1 MRDPHRELPISQK
14 EMTATTPVTGTGASN
29 SDGPSTG
36 RSIADTSAPGVA
48 EELLRR
54 EGAPEQEGVGHLVV
68 EEQSSSAV
76 ARAADEAALYRAAHR
91 RTASGEGRRE
101 ERVDARYSVDEKARI
116 LAKAKSLEITG
127 AHLVA
132 AVAMAFVNGDEHL
145 PDQRTVYDDAV
156 DELAATRAQIA
167 RIGNNVNQ
175 IARRLNTDG
184 DPHPVDAAIL
194 QRAERVLATAHD
206 TVRAIDDAA
215 FRAAGQ
221 KAGGLA

>member
-1 MRDPHRELPISQK
+1 MRDQQSELPNNNE
-14 EMTATTPVTGTGASN
+14 EMATTTSVTQGASN
-29 SDGPSTG
+29 GDGPSTG

-54 EGAPEQEGVGHLVV
+54 EGAPEQKGVGRLVDA
-68 EEQSSSAV
+68 EETSPAV
-76 ARAADEAALYRAAHR
+76 TRAADEAALYRAAHR
-91 RTASGEGRRE
+91 RTASSEGRRE
-101 ERVDARYSVDEKARI
+101 ERVDARYSVEEKARI

-127 AHLVA
+127 AHLVG
-132 AVAMAFVNGDEHL
+132 AVVMAFVNGEEHL
-145 PDQRTVYDDAV
+145 PDQRTVYDDAI
-156 DELAATRAQIA
+156 DGLAALRAQIA

-175 IARRLNTDG
+175 IARRLNSDG

-194 QRAERVLATAHD
+194 HRADRLLATAHE

-221 KAGGLA
+221 KWAA

>member
-1 MRDPHRELPISQK
+1 MPNPHHDDHSAN
-14 EMTATTPVTGTGASN
+14 ATETQLTPVTAGASN
-29 SDGPSTG
+29 GDGPSTG

-54 EGAPEQEGVGHLVV
+54 EGAPEQEGVGHVVV

-91 RTASGEGRRE
+91 RTASSAGRRE
-101 ERVDARYSVDEKARI
+101 ERMDARYSVDEKARI

-127 AHLVA
+127 AHLVG
-132 AVAMAFVNGDEHL
+132 AVVMAFVNGEEHL
-145 PDQRTVYDDAV
+145 PDQRTVYDDAI
-156 DELAATRAQIA
+156 DELASMRAQIA

-175 IARRLNTDG
+175 IAHRLNAGG

-194 QRAERVLATAHD
+194 HRTERLLATAHD
-206 TVRAIDDAA
+206 AVRAIDDAA

-221 KAGGLA
+221 KGAA